1 MAEIG
6 YFALLVA
13 FVLSAYAVVA
23 GFWGARLGNIALVRS
38 AERTVLA
45 VWILVSTAVAGLLYY
60 LLASDFSL
68 EYVANYTNRDLPIF
82 YKIAGFWAGQTG
94 SLLFWTFLL
103 TCYSGF
109 VVLQNR
115 HRNRVLMPYVVC
127 MMMATTFFFLSLNLF
142 VANPFERLGVI
153 QADGS
158 AAFYAPA
165 DGRGLNPLLQYF
177 AMVIHPPVLFLGYV
191 GFTVPF
197 AFAMAALFSRQLGD
211 AWIRTTRRWTML
223 AWGFQSMGILLGA
236 KWAYVEL
243 GWGGYWAWDPVEN
256 ASLMPWLTATAYL
269 HSVMVQERKGMLK
282 VWNMVLVIGT
292 FLLCI
297 LGTFLTRSGVVS
309 SVHAFA
315 QSNIGPFFVTFMVVM
330 VLLSTGMILLRLDY
344 LKSENQLD
352 SLISRES
359 SFLFNNL
366 ILLVAC
372 FAVLWGTIFPI
383 ISEAVQGEK
392 ITVGPPFFNK
402 VNIPIA
408 LLLMLLTGVG
418 PLFAWRKTST
428 ESLRKNFL
436 IPTVLS
442 LLFGAGLFALGV
454 HHVYA
459 LMCYILCFFV
469 TATIVAE
476 FYKGTRTR
484 MKSTSENAALAL
496 FNLSFKNTRRYGGY
510 IVHFGMVLIFVALA
524 GAAFNKETE
533 KDLAQGESIKI
544 AGYELKCEG
553 IKEGDTANYSY
564 STATMNV
571 FKYGKPFTTML
582 PEKRLY
588 KASQQPTSEVA
599 LYSTLRE
606 DLYVVYKGD
615 SDDGAKAVIQV
626 YVNPLVKWL
635 WIGGLVVVLGT
646 GMAMLPNRTG
656 LSRNAI
662 RRKEEGNRVGSE
674 EPEHASVSLDEGGG

>member
-13 FVLSAYAVVA
+13 FVLAAYAVIA
-23 GFWGARLGNIALVRS
+23 GFVGARLNNTPLVRS
-38 AERTVLA
+38 AESSVLSI
-45 VWILVSTAVAGLLYY
+45 WLLVSTAVGCLMYY
-60 LLASDFSL
+60 LLKSDFNL
-68 EYVANYTNRDLPIF
+68 EYVASYTNRDLPVF
-82 YKIAGFWAGQTG
+82 YKIAGLWAGQNG

-103 TCYSGF
+103 VSYSAF

-115 HRNRVLMPYVVC
+115 HRNRVLMPYVVA
-127 MMMATTFFFLSLNLF
+127 MLMATTFFFLSLNLF
-142 VANPFERLGVI
+142 VANPFERLGVV

-158 AAFYAPA
+158 TRLFAPP
-165 DGRGLNPLLQYF
+165 DGKGLNPLLQYF
-177 AMVIHPPVLFLGYV
+177 AMVIHPPILYLGYV

-211 AWIRTTRRWTML
+211 NWIRTTRRWTML
-223 AWGFQSMGILLGA
+223 AWGFQAVGILLGA

-256 ASLMPWLTATAYL
+256 ASLMPWLTGTAFL

-282 VWNMVLVIGT
+282 VWNMTLVIGT

-315 QSNIGPFFVTFMVVM
+315 QSNIGPFFVTFLSIMLILSVAM
-330 VLLSTGMILLRLDY
+330 VLFRLDD
-344 LKSENQLD
+344 LKTENQLD

-408 LLLMLLTGVG
+408 LFLMLLTGVG

-428 ESLRKNFL
+428 ESLKKNFL
-436 IPTVLS
+436 IPVIIS
-442 LLFGAGLFALGV
+442 LISGVILFALGV
-454 HHVYA
+454 HHLYA
-459 LMCYILCFFV
+459 LICYVLCIFV

-476 FYKGTRTR
+476 FYKGARTR
-484 MKSTSENAALAL
+484 KKNTGENFALAL
-496 FNLSFKNTRRYGGY
+496 YNLTFKNTRRYGGY
-510 IVHFGMVLIFVALA
+510 VVHFGMVLIFVALA

-533 KDLAQGESIKI
+533 KELATGDSLKI
-544 AGYELKCEG
+544 GHYELKSMG
-553 IKEGDTANYSY
+553 LTEGDDPNYSY
-564 STATMNV
+564 AVVTIQ
-571 FKYGKPFTTML
+571 PFLDGRPLKIMKA
-582 PEKRLY
+582 EKRFY
-588 KASQQPTSEVA
+588 KASEQPTSEVA
-599 LYSTLRE
+599 LRSTLRE
-606 DLYVVYKGD
+606 DLYVVYKGQAAD
-615 SDDGAKAVIQV
+615 HSKAVIQV
-626 YVNPLVKWL
+626 YLNPLVQWL

-646 GMAMLPNRTG
+646 ILAMIPNKTG
-656 LSRNAI
+656 RPPQKAI
-662 RRKEEGNRVGSE
+662 RRQRRQDESAVE
-674 EPEHASVSLDEGGG
+674 EPEYASVP